1 MSDKD
6 LLVVISEM
14 LRKQDQHSE
23 ILSNQTKI
31 LNIHTKKFEEMDST
45 LKSLLDISITQFE
58 KQQVFN
64 EKMLDRFNKQEDFN
78 NKLLDKF
85 DQQQEFNNRI
95 LGKFDQQQEFNAKLV
110 DKLDNLGKA

>member
-31 LNIHTKKFEEMDST
+31 LNHHSEILNIHTKKFDEMGST

-58 KQQVFN
+58 KQQIFN
-64 EKMLDRFNKQEDFN
+64 EKMLDKFDKQDEFNIKM
-78 NKLLDKF
+78 LDKF
-85 DQQQEFNNRI
+85 DMQQVFN
-95 LGKFDQQQEFNAKLV
+95 EKLL
-110 DKLDNLGKA
+110 DKLDNLGKS

>member
-1 MSDKD
+1 MSDND
-6 LLVVISEM
+6 LSVVISKM

-58 KQQVFN
+58 KQQIFN
-64 EKMLDRFNKQEDFN
+64 EKMLDRFDKQDDFN
-78 NKLLDKF
+78 NKMLDKF
-85 DQQQEFNNRI
+85 DKQEIFS
-95 LGKFDQQQEFNAKLV
+95 EKLL
-110 DKLDNLGKA
+110 DKLDNLGKP